1 MKTIKHI
8 IAGAVALLALT
19 ACQNS
24 YDEPALK
31 DPQATLKANTSIAE
45 LKEAFGDE
53 LAVEVPYKDEA
64 KQTPYIIKG
73 RVVSCDASGNIYRM
87 LVVQDET
94 AALALSINRGSLYTD
109 FPLGQEVVIDVTGL
123 WIGQY
128 NSLVQLGWRGDYQG
142 SPQISFMAYDL
153 FANHTQLQGLPDK
166 DFKYIPFGSDAPA
179 GSPYCIISSLEQLN
193 SIAGAGEE
201 YLNMMSQLVEIP
213 NVSFVDGGKATFA
226 PYQDNADRYITDAS
240 GNTLNVRCSGYSSF
254 YNETVPEGTGSVR
267 GILSRYGDSWQL
279 VLRGLDDVLFDGMG
293 SKAKPYTVEQV
304 IDMNNNGRTAWVKG
318 YIVGCVKSGEDIVTS
333 ADQIAFTAAEAD
345 IDNNVVIAP
354 EPDCRDIAKML
365 VVELPAGTSLR
376 EYANLIDNAGVLG
389 HEMLVKGTFSSLL
402 GMHGV
407 TGCKGSF
414 ANFEILGQNIPG
426 VSGLG
431 SGTEES
437 PYTVTFILNN
447 PETMDDVWVEGYI
460 VGFVSGRNLATGAR
474 FTSDTKGA
482 DYSGN
487 NVLIAANPDDA
498 STTLVIPVALSGD
511 SRDAFSLTGHP
522 ENYRK
527 MVRIHG
533 SVGNTNFG
541 CIGVNSVSSMA
552 VME

>member
-8 IAGAVALLALT
+8 ISGAVALLALT

-24 YDEPALK
+24 YDAPELE
-31 DPQATLKANTSIAE
+31 DPRATLEANTSIAE

-53 LAVEVPYKDEA
+53 LAVEVPYKDEE

-128 NSLVQLGWRGDYQG
+128 NNLVQLGWRGDYQG

-153 FANHTQLQGLPDK
+153 FANHVQLQGLPDK
-166 DFKYIPFGSDAPA
+166 QFKYIPFGSDAPA
-179 GSPYCIISSLEQLN
+179 GSPYCILATLEQLN

-201 YLNMMSQLVEIP
+201 YLSMMSQLVEIP

-254 YNETVPEGTGSVR
+254 YNTTVPEGTGSVR
-267 GILSRYGDSWQL
+267 GILSRYGSNWQL

-293 SKAKPYTVEQV
+293 SKGKPYTIEEV
-304 IDMNNNGRTAWVKG
+304 IGMNNNGRTAWTKG
-318 YIVGCVKSGEDIVTS
+318 YIVGCVKSGEDNVTS
-333 ADQIAFTAAEAD
+333 AGQIAFTADEAD
-345 IDNNVVIAP
+345 IDNNVVLAP
-354 EPDCRDIAKML
+354 DPACRDISKMV

-376 EYANLIDNAGVLG
+376 EYANLIDNPGVLG
-389 HEMLVKGTFSSLL
+389 HEMIVRGTFQSYL

-407 TGCKGSF
+407 VGSKGSF
-414 ANFEILGQNIPG
+414 ANFEILGVNIPG
-426 VSGLG
+426 VTGQG
-431 SGTEES
+431 SGTEDD
-437 PYTVTFILNN
+437 PYAVTFILNN
-447 PETMDDVWVEGYI
+447 HEAQDDVWVEGYI

-498 STTLVIPVALSGD
+498 SAALVIPVALSGD
-511 SRDAFSLTGHP
+511 SRAAFSLREHP
-522 ENYRK
+522 ENYKK
-527 MVRIHG
+527 MVKIHG
-533 SVGNTNFG
+533 SIGNTNFG
-541 CIGVNSVSSMA
+541 SVGVNSVSSMA